1 MATIIEN
8 ENSFPPAVYQ
18 LATTDPVKGGLMSGS
33 LDAPTDGQANAQA
46 QALASR
52 TAYLR
57 KRMTPIGVVEM
68 YAGTTAPFGYLV
80 CDGSLVLRAT
90 YPELFA
96 VCGTAFGF
104 TNTANFRLPDL
115 RGRFVRMVDG
125 GAGLDPNAAT
135 RTAMNTGGATGN
147 NLGSV
152 QADELK
158 SHNHTVKFTPQ
169 GANPENFDEAIIGD
183 GNGFPANVNA
193 TFTGGSETRPV
204 NAYLNFI
211 IKAFN

>member
-18 LATTDPVKGGLMSGS
+18 LATSDPVKGGAMSGS

-125 GAGLDPNAAT
+125 GAGLDPDAAT

-147 NLGSV
+147 NIGSV
-152 QADELK
+152 QGDEFEA
-158 SHNHTVKFTPQ
+158 HTHTVPTNAGLG
-169 GANPENFDEAIIGD
+169 GATVIEGQSNRQVG
-183 GNGFPANVNA
+183 A
-193 TFTGGSETRPV
+193 TLTSSTGGSETRPV